1 MGLFTRVKT
10 NNNKFI
16 QIYCG
21 GDMMETYEIGDS
33 VPFFVNPEKNF
44 SACFSDGV
52 YDGLCEDAN
61 DSNNYWVIIKNSRIE
76 TIFCQ
81 NEIVFERDECKSLH
95 SDTFD
100 FLMEKYKLPPVSSF
114 YSEMCLKER

>member
-10 NNNKFI
+10 NNKFI

-21 GDMMETYEIGDS
+21 GDMMETYEIGDF

-44 SACFSDGV
+44 SACFADGV
-52 YDGLCEDAN
+52 YDGLCEDVN
-61 DSNNYWVIIKNSRIE
+61 DDNKYWVIIKNSKIE
-76 TIFCQ
+76 AIFCQ
-81 NEIVFERDECKSLH
+81 NEIVFERDEFKSLH

-100 FLMEKYKLPPVSSF
+100 FLMEKYKLPPISSF
-114 YSEMCLKER
+114 YSEMCSKER